1 MPSDDMSMPET
12 PHPADLRARFEAYVR
27 AEDLFTR
34 QDALLLAVSGG
45 LDSVVLLDLVH
56 RSGFAYQ
63 VAHANFGLR
72 GAESD
77 RDERRVRDLAL
88 RYGATLHVKRFDT
101 AAQAAARQASVQE
114 TARELRY
121 AWFGELLATL
131 PIPRRG
137 GRPRTVTAHHLDDNI
152 ETMLFHLFR
161 GTGIAGLRGMLPAGP
176 LAAHPLLFATRAS
189 LETHAK
195 AQGLEWVD
203 DSSNARDDYDRNF
216 IRLRVLPLLEE
227 RFPRVRQT
235 LADNLERFREAEVL
249 HDIATAQWRKR
260 LLQPQPDGSLRL
272 PVEGLRRA
280 PARRSLLRDILV
292 EYGFSARQT
301 DEVLRLLDAE
311 TGRYVAS
318 ATHRVLRDRAW
329 LSISRSR
336 EPDTSVH
343 LADPDVDTL
352 ELPTGVLS
360 IRRSPTPPG
369 SIRDEG
375 PCCVHLDAR
384 DIRYPLLV
392 RRWRPGDH
400 MYPLGMR
407 KMKKVARILI
417 DQRVP
422 RDRKDTIWVVESDRR
437 ILWLIGIRIDDR
449 FRVSASTRA
458 MLTLRWS
465 PAT

>member
-1 MPSDDMSMPET
+1 MPSDDLLPPE
-12 PHPADLRARFEAYVR
+12 PSHPADLRAGFEAYVR
-27 AEDLFTR
+27 TEGLFTR

-56 RSGFAYQ
+56 RSGYAYQ

-77 RDERRVRDLAL
+77 RDEGRVRQLAL
-88 RYGATLHVKRFDT
+88 HYGATLHVKRFDT
-101 AAQAAARQASVQE
+101 AAHAASRQVSVQE
-114 TARELRY
+114 AARELRY
-121 AWFGELLATL
+121 AWFAELLPTL

-176 LAAHPLLFATRAS
+176 LAAHPLLFATRAA
-189 LETHAK
+189 LEAHAK
-195 AQGLEWVD
+195 ALALDWVE

-227 RFPRVRQT
+227 RFPRVRQS

-260 LLQPQPDGSLRL
+260 LLHPQPDGSLRL

-280 PARRSLLRDILV
+280 PARRNLLRGILS
-292 EYGFSARQT
+292 EYGFGTRQA
-301 DEVLRLLDAE
+301 DEVLRLMDAE
-311 TGRYVAS
+311 TGRYVES

-343 LADPDVDTL
+343 VAAPDVDSL
-352 ELPTGVLS
+352 LLPSGRLS
-360 IRRSPTPPG
+360 IRRSAPPPEG
-369 SIRDEG
+369 IRDDG
-375 PCCVHLDAR
+375 PLSAHLDAR

-392 RRWRPGDH
+392 RRWRPGDY

-407 KMKKVARILI
+407 KKKKVARILI

-422 RDRKDTIWVVESDRR
+422 RDRKDAVWVVESDRR

-449 FRVSASTRA
+449 FRVTASTEA
-458 MLTLRWS
+458 LLTLRWT
-465 PAT
+465 PAG